1 MSIEHT
7 NSIAVLVDA
16 DNTEVYKIQAVLKE
30 ISARGN
36 IIVKR
41 AYGNWRK
48 PVLSS
53 WDSVLKNNA
62 FKAIQQFDYVS
73 GKNATDMALVIDAM
87 DLLSTGR
94 YDTFVI
100 VSSDSDFTPL
110 AIKLRESGIRVI
122 GVGREVTSQSFKS
135 ACDEFLLLENLAM
148 PMVSENSNTEESSAK
163 KHIGIGSVDE
173 STKALIYEAWQFYKD
188 EDGWANAA
196 AVGNYLVRVKPDF
209 DPRTYGFRNLSALIR
224 SDERLYRYKME
235 HNAGGVGIF
244 YFRCVSEQ

>member
-1 MSIEHT
+1 MNT

-100 VSSDSDFTPL
+100 VSSDSDFTDKRAGSL
-110 AIKLRESGIRVI
+110 SIYWREECEQKI
-122 GVGREVTSQSFKS
+122 
-135 ACDEFLLLENLAM
+135 
-148 PMVSENSNTEESSAK
+148 
-163 KHIGIGSVDE
+163 
-173 STKALIYEAWQFYKD
+173 
-188 EDGWANAA
+188 
-196 AVGNYLVRVKPDF
+196 VK
-209 DPRTYGFRNLSALIR
+209 
-224 SDERLYRYKME
+224 MM
-235 HNAGGVGIF
+235 
-244 YFRCVSEQ
+244 